1 LQLTSNHGPVSHLFS
16 PAKGFEAP
24 ALNGT
29 ARCATP
35 CWSRWR
41 ANCRRC
47 AAIAAGGWR
56 LAVACAKGHVATLD
70 AGTDALAHSLG
81 VTLICP

>member
-56 LAVACAKGHVATLD
+56 LAVACAKGMWPPSTRARMPWHTVWE
-70 AGTDALAHSLG
+70 SL
-81 VTLICP
+81 